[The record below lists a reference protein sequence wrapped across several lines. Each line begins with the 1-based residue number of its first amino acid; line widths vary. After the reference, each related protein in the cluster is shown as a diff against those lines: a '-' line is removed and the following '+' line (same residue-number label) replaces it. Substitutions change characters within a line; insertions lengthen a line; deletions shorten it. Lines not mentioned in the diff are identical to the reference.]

1 MSLQINCFLVNR
13 NAYANL
19 PQEAAHRVL
28 EKEIERFGTKD
39 NLRLYID
46 GPQAKEKQNTA
57 EARETTRER
66 ALERVEVC
74 LNTFE
79 SRLNENMRIR
89 KRHHTDI
96 KAGLASSFYW
106 SHTSRTLFAEYLT
119 TRGWTVLIC
128 TTEADLSIAQSIQ
141 ANDVVI
147 TKDSDMLAYGSV
159 VTIWR
164 PVSNNVILEYKMP
177 DLLRTLSFTRAQ
189 LTALAVV
196 SRNDYHRN
204 IYSLGP
210 ASNFGIIK
218 KIENSEDPRVIIAAY
233 LSDSQLPFKSGGS
246 DMRNFASEARPER
259 SKPLTGNPGIHLYG
273 WMHIHGNPSTDIGH
287 SCSDEGSKESRTAFI
302 QDKSEENQPSCTS
315 DVQTVQT
322 QILSRTTGDCQQPHA
337 SQKDDVKGQQTS
349 TTRQNTD
356 RRQGQEWLIAI
367 SFLAPSYRMAGNWH
381 PGSEFWTCIRR
392 RNNFKKPETPLNLN
406 IVQQEVVEC
415 IQEAVQSAA
424 NVKRNAQRLIGEFVE
439 TLAVRMRAAEETKR
453 TELQKVSPPMAMTNV
468 DSRKARRDAVT
479 EDEREILTHLCVCLK
494 PSNTDKEQ
502 QDVEQR
508 EEEDNT
514 DLDDKGKLEQQFLQS
529 FLAYLYSGNYPRKA
543 GVGVIVNKL
552 IDWLADHGFHR
563 PIRARRD
570 INETRPFTPVML
582 VRSVSVQLAVELQRI
597 YGHGTQDLHMQATAM
612 VEKLIL
618 PPESDISIQDDI
630 SAVKNFLQLNRITGN
645 RRRIV
650 PLTTSEL
657 PFVSFTEPELA
668 SFFWKREPLKTRLT
682 DLVAEDGSPTNA
694 LSDIYSWIAGKG
706 PGIIIKQFIAD
717 VAPQVKTSRQRRKA
731 GHRGAVKLL
740 TLEQIKAHLTAV
752 QDEFV
757 DPINYATKG
766 YILRGSIRTD
776 GFRLQL
782 PAFKLRELQS
792 VRYCRLDPAKL
803 PPKLTSTVG
812 GTDYY
817 LKEIRHVI
825 TCKED
830 VEKLWPGVPVDKIKT
845 LTLDG
850 GQVCVIGAF
859 ADLAEDVLS
868 QAKGKENASESSME
882 GVATTT
888 TTDNQQVINAAI
900 SALSKVPVPLP
911 HSQGLPIT
919 SSRTTFLNL
928 AVKQK
933 AVYQPMFRFRRWLE
947 GAKQEQVCVDGQ
959 QVSISDI
966 ESRLPPLKGQGSSVI
981 NYVQELE
988 RVEERLQEFYAG
1000 PSNRYKRHHWDMQK
1014 ARDYEYQTASWES
1027 WEEVLAGDMTL
1038 QI

>member
-1 MSLQINCFLVNR
+1 
-13 NAYANL
+13 
-19 PQEAAHRVL
+19 
-28 EKEIERFGTKD
+28 
-39 NLRLYID
+39 
-46 GPQAKEKQNTA
+46 
-57 EARETTRER
+57 
-66 ALERVEVC
+66 
-74 LNTFE
+74 
-79 SRLNENMRIR
+79 
-89 KRHHTDI
+89 
-96 KAGLASSFYW
+96 
-106 SHTSRTLFAEYLT
+106 
-119 TRGWTVLIC
+119 
-128 TTEADLSIAQSIQ
+128 
-141 ANDVVI
+141 
-147 TKDSDMLAYGSV
+147 
-159 VTIWR
+159 
-164 PVSNNVILEYKMP
+164 
-177 DLLRTLSFTRAQ
+177 
-189 LTALAVV
+189 
-196 SRNDYHRN
+196 
-204 IYSLGP
+204 
-210 ASNFGIIK
+210 
-218 KIENSEDPRVIIAAY
+218 
-233 LSDSQLPFKSGGS
+233 
-246 DMRNFASEARPER
+246 
-259 SKPLTGNPGIHLYG
+259 
-273 WMHIHGNPSTDIGH
+273 
-287 SCSDEGSKESRTAFI
+287 
-302 QDKSEENQPSCTS
+302 
-315 DVQTVQT
+315 
-322 QILSRTTGDCQQPHA
+322 
-337 SQKDDVKGQQTS
+337 
-349 TTRQNTD
+349 
-356 RRQGQEWLIAI
+356 
-367 SFLAPSYRMAGNWH
+367 
-381 PGSEFWTCIRR
+381 
-392 RNNFKKPETPLNLN
+392 
-406 IVQQEVVEC
+406 
-415 IQEAVQSAA
+415 
-424 NVKRNAQRLIGEFVE
+424 
-439 TLAVRMRAAEETKR
+439 
-453 TELQKVSPPMAMTNV
+453 
-468 DSRKARRDAVT
+468 
-479 EDEREILTHLCVCLK
+479 
-494 PSNTDKEQ
+494 
-502 QDVEQR
+502 
-508 EEEDNT
+508 
-514 DLDDKGKLEQQFLQS
+514 
-529 FLAYLYSGNYPRKA
+529 
-543 GVGVIVNKL
+543 
-552 IDWLADHGFHR
+552 
-563 PIRARRD
+563 
-570 INETRPFTPVML
+570 ML

-630 SAVKNFLQLNRITGN
+630 SAVENFLQLNRITGN

-694 LSDIYSWIAGKG
+694 LSDIHSWIAGKG

-792 VRYCRLDPAKL
+792 VRYCRLNPAKL
-803 PPKLTSTVG
+803 PPKLTSTAG

-1014 ARDYEYQTASWES
+1014 ARDYEYQVIADRLLGIV
-1027 WEEVLAGDMTL
+1027 EVLAGDMTL

>member
-1 MSLQINCFLVNR
+1 
-13 NAYANL
+13 
-19 PQEAAHRVL
+19 
-28 EKEIERFGTKD
+28 
-39 NLRLYID
+39 
-46 GPQAKEKQNTA
+46 
-57 EARETTRER
+57 
-66 ALERVEVC
+66 
-74 LNTFE
+74 
-79 SRLNENMRIR
+79 
-89 KRHHTDI
+89 
-96 KAGLASSFYW
+96 
-106 SHTSRTLFAEYLT
+106 
-119 TRGWTVLIC
+119 
-128 TTEADLSIAQSIQ
+128 
-141 ANDVVI
+141 
-147 TKDSDMLAYGSV
+147 
-159 VTIWR
+159 
-164 PVSNNVILEYKMP
+164 
-177 DLLRTLSFTRAQ
+177 
-189 LTALAVV
+189 
-196 SRNDYHRN
+196 
-204 IYSLGP
+204 
-210 ASNFGIIK
+210 
-218 KIENSEDPRVIIAAY
+218 
-233 LSDSQLPFKSGGS
+233 
-246 DMRNFASEARPER
+246 
-259 SKPLTGNPGIHLYG
+259 
-273 WMHIHGNPSTDIGH
+273 
-287 SCSDEGSKESRTAFI
+287 
-302 QDKSEENQPSCTS
+302 
-315 DVQTVQT
+315 
-322 QILSRTTGDCQQPHA
+322 
-337 SQKDDVKGQQTS
+337 
-349 TTRQNTD
+349 
-356 RRQGQEWLIAI
+356 
-367 SFLAPSYRMAGNWH
+367 MAGNWH
-381 PGSEFWTCIRR
+381 PGSECWTCIRR

-618 PPESDISIQDDI
+618 PPESDICIQDDI
-630 SAVKNFLQLNRITGN
+630 SAVENFLQLNRITGN

-1014 ARDYEYQTASWES
+1014 ARDYEYQVIADRLLGIVGGSLGRRYDPS
-1027 WEEVLAGDMTL
+1027 NPVLIGVGLGEFSIKSGLSALNSTFLSYFIQKVTIALKISICGECL
-1038 QI
+1038 LIGLYVQKKLICLFL